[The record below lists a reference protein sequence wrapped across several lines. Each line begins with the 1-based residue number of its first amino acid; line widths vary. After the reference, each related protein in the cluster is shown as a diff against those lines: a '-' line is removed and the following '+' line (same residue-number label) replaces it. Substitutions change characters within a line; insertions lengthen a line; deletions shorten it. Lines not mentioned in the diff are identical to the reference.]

1 MLERGKNNALLPKTE
16 TGEGM
21 IAGYSYSHSNVLP
34 KGVVILGL
42 LIESGVSIFETFPR
56 TGYDISNV

>member
-1 MLERGKNNALLPKTE
+1 
-16 TGEGM
+16 M

-42 LIESGVSIFETFPR
+42 LIKSGVSIFETFPR